1 VTQPPLPL
9 PKREGKVRKGRR
21 TQRPSDGEPP
31 PPDAASTPRVEVR
44 RSGRRT
50 RTVTAYRERD
60 TIVVLIPQRM
70 SKADEQTFV
79 KDMVE
84 RVLAREARASTPRG
98 DDALAT
104 RARELAATYLASAL
118 EQAPEP
124 RAVSWVTNQQQ
135 RWGSCT
141 PSTGVI
147 RLSHRLQPLPAW
159 VVDYV
164 LLHEWLI
171 WWSPLTLNVSGVSLA
186 GIRRPRRLR
195 AIWRASWQAR
205 ACRLSRSMS
214 TEQAARRRTAVVLAR
229 YDASAAAP
237 EGIDPA
243 NFAAACLLDS
253 YEVVADLIGVTSGI
267 AGAAAVAEMLW
278 PGALHLPAEMTVPM
292 IAHQLSEVADE
303 LVVLPA
309 DLPDLPGLV
318 LAKLFKVLHRT
329 DLAIA
334 PEQAGRGCAAIG
346 VSLPLADWIP
356 DDALDLD
363 HNPFERLTTAAP
375 RRSSY
380 ALGPTWHRLRTP
392 ADLRRLDPGLEG
404 WEETRALLAD
414 RALAAD

>member
-1 VTQPPLPL
+1 
-9 PKREGKVRKGRR
+9 
-21 TQRPSDGEPP
+21 
-31 PPDAASTPRVEVR
+31 
-44 RSGRRT
+44 
-50 RTVTAYRERD
+50 
-60 TIVVLIPQRM
+60 
-70 SKADEQTFV
+70 
-79 KDMVE
+79 
-84 RVLAREARASTPRG
+84 
-98 DDALAT
+98 
-104 RARELAATYLASAL
+104 
-118 EQAPEP
+118 
-124 RAVSWVTNQQQ
+124 
-135 RWGSCT
+135 
-141 PSTGVI
+141 
-147 RLSHRLQPLPAW
+147 
-159 VVDYV
+159 
-164 LLHEWLI
+164 
-171 WWSPLTLNVSGVSLA
+171 
-186 GIRRPRRLR
+186 
-195 AIWRASWQAR
+195 
-205 ACRLSRSMS
+205 MS
-214 TEQAARRRTAVVLAR
+214 TEQAACRRTAVVLAR

-267 AGAAAVAEMLW
+267 AGPAAVAEMLW

-292 IAHQLSEVADE
+292 IAHQLSELADE

-334 PEQAGRGCAAIG
+334 PEQAGGGCAAIG

-363 HNPFERLTTAAP
+363 HNPLERLTTAAP